1 MNAIRIMRSDISDID
16 IDNTLEAL
24 QEAVDGYI
32 EVLTLVP
39 NQAVM
44 IVNEEGRLRRLYP
57 NILAS
62 AIAGTQIVGNA
73 LIVGVDGE
81 EFTDIPLEV
90 ARHIHIRFGGKI

>member
-1 MNAIRIMRSDISDID
+1 MRAIRIMRSDISDIN

-32 EVLTLVP
+32 EAITLVP

-44 IVNEEGRLRRLYP
+44 IVNEEGRLRRMYP

-73 LIVGVDGE
+73 LVLGVDGV
-81 EFTDIPLEV
+81 TPLC
-90 ARHIHIRFGGKI
+90 ALLRYSPLP

>member
-73 LIVGVDGE
+73 LIVGVDDE

>member
-1 MNAIRIMRSDISDID
+1 MRAIRIIRSDISDIN

-24 QEAVDGYI
+24 QDAVDGYI
-32 EVLTLVP
+32 EAITLVP

-44 IVNEEGRLRRLYP
+44 LVNEEGRLRRMYP

-62 AIAGTQIVGNA
+62 AIAGTQIVGAA

-90 ARHIHIRFGGKI
+90 ARHIHIRFGGRI

>member
-1 MNAIRIMRSDISDID
+1 MRAIRIMRSDISDIN

-32 EVLTLVP
+32 EAITLVP

-44 IVNEEGRLRRLYP
+44 IVNEEGRLRRMYP

-73 LIVGVDGE
+73 LVLGVDGD

>member
-1 MNAIRIMRSDISDID
+1 MKAIRIMRSDLSDIN

-24 QEAVDGYI
+24 QRAVDGYI
-32 EVLTLVP
+32 EAITLVP
-39 NQAVM
+39 NKAVM
-44 IVNEEGRLRRLYP
+44 IVNEEGKLRRMYP

-62 AIAGTQIVGNA
+62 AIAGTQIVGTA

>member
-16 IDNTLEAL
+16 IDNTHEAL

>member
-1 MNAIRIMRSDISDID
+1 MRAISIIRSDIRDIN

-24 QEAVDGYI
+24 QGAVEGYI
-32 EVLTLVP
+32 ETITLVP

-44 IVNEEGRLRRLYP
+44 LVNEEGRLRRMYP

-73 LIVGVDGE
+73 LILGVDGE

-90 ARHIHIRFGGKI
+90 ARHIHIRFGGGI